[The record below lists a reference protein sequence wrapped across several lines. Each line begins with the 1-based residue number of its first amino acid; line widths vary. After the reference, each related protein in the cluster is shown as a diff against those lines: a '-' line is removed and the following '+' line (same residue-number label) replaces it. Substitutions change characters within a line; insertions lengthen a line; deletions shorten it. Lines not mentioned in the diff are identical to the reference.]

1 MRSLARRP
9 DPAQWVTV
17 TPGEELRH
25 IRHGAG
31 GAAPPGELDAMEAA
45 GGAHALAR
53 TREVLAVVV
62 ERAAAGGEWPG
73 ASEWRTLLPEWFTA
87 ACVDDAE
94 VRDCVLD
101 KWSLRAWTYWF
112 QPDLRKWRWWD
123 ARVDGDRLVVSL
135 LVLQRPYLR
144 GALEWL
150 LKVAG
155 DAGTDA
161 PRVG

>member
-1 MRSLARRP
+1 M
-9 DPAQWVTV
+9 
-17 TPGEELRH
+17 TPSEELLHLRD
-25 IRHGAG
+25 
-31 GAAPPGELDAMEAA
+31 GAAGAQPPGEIDTLTAA
-45 GGAHALAR
+45 GGRR
-53 TREVLAVVV
+53 TLERACEVLEPVLR
-62 ERAAAGGEWPG
+62 RAASGGEWPG
-73 ASEWRTLLPEWFTA
+73 TKEWAELLPSWFTA

-112 QPDLRKWRWWD
+112 QPELRKWRWWD
-123 ARVDGDRLVVSL
+123 ARAEDDRLVVSL

-155 DAGTDA
+155 E
-161 PRVG
+161 P

>member
-1 MRSLARRP
+1 VAVT
-9 DPAQWVTV
+9 PAQ
-17 TPGEELRH
+17 ELRH
-25 IRHGAG
+25 IRDGAVDE
-31 GAAPPGELDAMEAA
+31 APPGDLDALEAA
-45 GGAHALAR
+45 GGAPALAR
-53 TREVLAVVV
+53 AREVLELVVG
-62 ERAAAGGEWPG
+62 RAASGSEWPG
-73 ASEWRTLLPEWFTA
+73 TAEWRDLLPGWFTA

-112 QPDLRKWRWWD
+112 QPDLRHWRWWD
-123 ARVDGDRLVVSL
+123 ARVDGDRLVVRL

-155 DAGTDA
+155 DPPA
-161 PRVG
+161 R